1 MMIVRAQMA
10 GSGIEA
16 QECGLLRPS
25 DVVVF
30 NARELLHVAKQQVF
44 DLADA
49 GYSPPLRGT
58 RLQVA
63 GCVGAASLRG
73 LLMSLLDR
81 HVISEEEFEVGS
93 GVAEVVTGGDV
104 ESGAEVDEEWILQL
118 ERQHFIRL
126 LKNPQTQARMTTSFV
141 MGGAQRR

>member
-1 MMIVRAQMA
+1 
-10 GSGIEA
+10 
-16 QECGLLRPS
+16 
-25 DVVVF
+25 
-30 NARELLHVAKQQVF
+30 
-44 DLADA
+44 
-49 GYSPPLRGT
+49 
-58 RLQVA
+58 
-63 GCVGAASLRG
+63 
-73 LLMSLLDR
+73 MSLLDR